1 MVSFFTILL
10 LLLLSLLFYCNYC
23 YPNALRAC
31 TATVPMTQSDV
42 PEGSRRLRRLCR
54 FILLPKCQK
63 TTRDTSPEASRWLR
77 KAICFG
83 PDAISSSKKRADD
96 AQESSKMNLEAFF
109 GRSRGPR
116 EPPRHAPEVPK
127 GPRGSPKTLKKP
139 CSDRKLCF
147 VENIDISIVK
157 PSFLRVGGSAW
168 EFKIHPERLRKKRK
182 LSQSHLWQQEASKG
196 GPI

>member
-1 MVSFFTILL
+1 MAGGRRD
-10 LLLLSLLFYCNYC
+10 

-54 FILLPKCQK
+54 FILLSKGQK
-63 TTRDTSPEASRWLR
+63 TRRETSPEASRWLR

-83 PDAISSSKKRADD
+83 PDAIFGSKKRAYE
-96 AQESSKMNLEAFF
+96 AQESSNMNLETFF

-127 GPRGSPKTLKKP
+127 GPRGSSKTLPKP
-139 CSDRKLCF
+139 SSERKQCF
-147 VENIDISIVK
+147 VENVNSN
-157 PSFLRVGGSAW
+157 RSAHSAAPT
-168 EFKIHPERLRKKRK
+168 IAKRED
-182 LSQSHLWQQEASKG
+182 QMC
-196 GPI
+196 